1 MKHRI
6 TAPLLSALAVGA
18 LAASAS
24 AAGLIGVYRNSMDT
38 AAQRGQLVKLSG
50 RSCKRGGLGGTL
62 KIEVGKRTPACA
74 YRTPVIGR
82 DLEVAATE
90 RLLSGT
96 PKELRR
102 KAYLGLQLRAGG
114 GGRYELLVYPVQR
127 KVQLVKVTPEG
138 TEFLEVAKDQKP
150 VQGVDKANVLRLLAV
165 NLKSGPEKG
174 TTRLQGYV
182 GSTLVVH
189 GADPGGGGLK
199 GRYSALVA
207 GAARNA
213 RDLIVS
219 ADDVVVR
226 VPSPY

>member
-1 MKHRI
+1 MTRRI
-6 TAPLLSALAVGA
+6 TAALLALLAAGA
-18 LAASAS
+18 LAASAF
-24 AAGLIGVYRNSMDT
+24 AAGLVPVYRNSMDT
-38 AAQRGQLVKLSG
+38 AAQRGQILELSG
-50 RSCKRGGLGGTL
+50 RSCKRSGANGTL
-62 KIEVGKRTPACA
+62 HVEIGKQTPACA
-74 YRTPVIGR
+74 FRTPVVGR
-82 DLEVAATE
+82 DLQIGATE

-102 KAYLGLQLRAGG
+102 KAYVGLQLRAGG

-127 KVQLVKVTPEG
+127 KVQLLKVTPEG
-138 TEFLEVAKDQKP
+138 TEYLAIAKSQKAVA
-150 VQGVDKANVLRLLAV
+150 GVDKANTLRLLAV

-182 GSTLVVH
+182 GSTLVARA
-189 GADPGGGGLK
+189 GDPAGGTLK

-207 GAARNA
+207 GAPRNA
-213 RDLIVS
+213 RGLIAS

>member
-6 TAPLLSALAVGA
+6 TATLLALLAVGA
-18 LAASAS
+18 LAAAAS

-38 AAQRGQLVKLSG
+38 AAQRGELLKLSG
-50 RSCKRGGLGGTL
+50 RSCDRSGVSGTL
-62 KIEVGKRTPACA
+62 HIEVGKKTPACA
-74 YRTPVIGR
+74 LRTPVIGR
-82 DLEVAATE
+82 DVQIAATE

-102 KAYLGLQLRAGG
+102 KAYVGLQVRAGG

-127 KVQLVKVTPEG
+127 KAQLIKVTSEG
-138 TEFLEVAKDQKP
+138 TEFLEIVKGEKAI
-150 VQGVDKANVLRLLAV
+150 QGVDKANTLRLLAV
-165 NLKSGPEKG
+165 TLKSGPEKG

-182 GSTLVVH
+182 GSTLVVR
-189 GADPGGGGLK
+189 GADPAGGELK
-199 GRYSALVA
+199 GQYSAIVA

-213 RDLIVS
+213 RGLIVS
-219 ADDVVVR
+219 ADDVFVR

>member
-6 TAPLLSALAVGA
+6 TASILAVAAVGA

-24 AAGLIGVYRNSMDT
+24 AGLIGVYRNSMDT
-38 AAQRGQLVKLSG
+38 AAQRGQLLKLSG
-50 RSCKRGGLGGTL
+50 RSCDRGGANGTL
-62 KIEVGKRTPACA
+62 RIEVGKRTPACA
-74 YRTPVIGR
+74 FRTPVIGR
-82 DLEVAATE
+82 DLQIAATE
-90 RLLSGT
+90 RLLSST
-96 PKELRR
+96 PRALRR
-102 KAYLGLQLRAGG
+102 KAYVGLQLRAGG

-127 KVQLVKVTPEG
+127 KVQLIKVTPEG
-138 TEFLEVAKDQKP
+138 TEFLAIAKGEKA
-150 VQGVDKANVLRLLAV
+150 VKGVDKANALRLLAV

-182 GSTLVVH
+182 GSTLLAR
-189 GADPGGGGLK
+189 GADPAGGNLE

-213 RDLIVS
+213 RGLIVS
-219 ADDVVVR
+219 ADDVFVR